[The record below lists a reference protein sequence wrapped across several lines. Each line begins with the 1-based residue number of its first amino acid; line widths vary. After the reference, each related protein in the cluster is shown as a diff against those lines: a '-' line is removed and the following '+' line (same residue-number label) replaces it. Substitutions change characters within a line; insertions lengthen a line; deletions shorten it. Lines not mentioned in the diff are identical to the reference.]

1 MLIKNMVKIKNV
13 SEEKLA
19 KEKRRERTSGLLKEV
34 FGDKVEVRIIPVG
47 IELKEK
53 ETDVFIGD
61 VYYMQSLM
69 ELKKAGYEPKAIEFG
84 KRFEKEIGVLY
95 PNLVKHFIIE
105 TDYR

>member
-1 MLIKNMVKIKNV
+1 MVKINNV
-13 SEEKLA
+13 SEERLA

-34 FGDKVEVRIIPVG
+34 FGDKVEVRIIPIG

-53 ETDVFIGD
+53 DTGIFIGY
-61 VYYMQSLM
+61 VSHMQSIM
-69 ELKKAGYEPKAIEFG
+69 ELEKEEYGSEAIEFG